1 MANVSKKPILVLSDK
16 EVTDLKSK
24 ANSKTLPFREV
35 QRAKVFYLYY
45 EKKPIKT
52 ISSLTNL
59 VEKVFIN
66 ISKGFCVL
74 ELMKH

>member
-16 EVTDLKSK
+16 EVTNLKSK

-52 ISSLTNL
+52 IKLLSVFVPLFSLY
-59 VEKVFIN
+59 
-66 ISKGFCVL
+66 
-74 ELMKH
+74 